1 MGGLITSEISQRRFE
16 GGDYEQNPDG
26 NDEAVHILL
35 RDEDKAAEMGTV
47 MIPSIIR
54 FSFFSCM
61 TPFVFSTLQ
70 NDDDDV
76 HSINDPYVPN
86 TPPTFLEIPLTN
98 NAQDTIIVPDDT
110 HFRRGL

>member
-1 MGGLITSEISQRRFE
+1 
-16 GGDYEQNPDG
+16 
-26 NDEAVHILL
+26 
-35 RDEDKAAEMGTV
+35 
-47 MIPSIIR
+47 
-54 FSFFSCM
+54 M